1 MRIQFGQWTPDRPG
15 VSGNLTEA
23 KNIYPTASG
32 YASLNGTANLSDA
45 ASQNLLTVFPG
56 RWAGATTLFAAGATK
71 IFKFDPADADLDDV
85 SRTPTAYSTTDF
97 WQFCQFGSQVIASNG
112 VDKLQ
117 AWNMAS
123 STRFA
128 DLAAAAPTA
137 SFVTVVR
144 DFVVAGKTSTYP
156 NRVLWSDIN
165 DETDWT
171 PGAASQSDT
180 QDIPD
185 GGEIRGITGGEFG
198 VVLME
203 RGLYRMTYIGAPLF
217 FQFDNIARNV
227 GCYESRSIAQYGPM
241 TFFLSDDGFFMTD
254 GQQVKPIG
262 AERVDRWF
270 YANADPSQFSKMSA
284 AVDPVNKLVLW
295 CFRDIFNVQKLLIYN
310 WSTDRW
316 SHGDSGADYISS
328 IATAS
333 TTLEQLDNISASL
346 DALPASL
353 DSRLWTGGKLILG
366 GVSGARIVTFAGTD
380 LTGTINTGDITVEGQ
395 ETLIRLARPQIDNG
409 SATVSVSSRKRLD
422 GAISYSAAV
431 AADSENR
438 VSLRSRGNYHR
449 LSITPT
455 GNYDTAVGVDVDIVP
470 VGGR

>member
-1 MRIQFGQWTPDRPG
+1 
-15 VSGNLTEA
+15 
-23 KNIYPTASG
+23 
-32 YASLNGTANLSDA
+32 
-45 ASQNLLTVFPG
+45 
-56 RWAGATTLFAAGATK
+56 
-71 IFKFDPADADLDDV
+71 
-85 SRTPTAYSTTDF
+85 
-97 WQFCQFGSQVIASNG
+97 
-112 VDKLQ
+112 
-117 AWNMAS
+117 
-123 STRFA
+123 
-128 DLAAAAPTA
+128 
-137 SFVTVVR
+137 
-144 DFVVAGKTSTYP
+144 
-156 NRVLWSDIN
+156 
-165 DETDWT
+165 
-171 PGAASQSDT
+171 
-180 QDIPD
+180 
-185 GGEIRGITGGEFG
+185 
-198 VVLME
+198 
-203 RGLYRMTYIGAPLF
+203 
-217 FQFDNIARNV
+217 
-227 GCYESRSIAQYGPM
+227 M

-333 TTLEQLDNISASL
+333 TTLEQLDNISASI

-409 SATVSVSSRKRLD
+409 SATVSVASRKRLD
-422 GAISYSAAV
+422 GAISYSTAV

>member
-1 MRIQFGQWTPDRPG
+1 MRVVFGQWTPDRPG
-15 VSGNLTEA
+15 IAGNLTEA
-23 KNIYPTASG
+23 KNIIPSASG
-32 YASLNGTANLSDA
+32 YGPLNGTANLSDA
-45 ASQNLLTVFPG
+45 ASQSLLTVFPG
-56 RWAGATTLFAAGATK
+56 RWAGATTLFGAGATK
-71 IFKFDPADADLDDV
+71 LFKFDPADSDLDDV

-97 WQFCQFGSQVIASNG
+97 WQFAQFGSQVIASNG

-123 STRFA
+123 STVFA

-144 DFVVAGKTSTYP
+144 DFVVAAKTSTYP
-156 NRVLWSDIN
+156 NRVYWSDIN

-185 GGEIRGITGGEFG
+185 GGEIRGVTGGEFG
-198 VVLME
+198 IVLME
-203 RGLYRMTYIGAPLF
+203 RGVVRMTYIGAPLF
-217 FQFDNIARNV
+217 FQFDNIARNI

-241 TFFLSDDGFFMTD
+241 TFFLSDDGFFVTD
-254 GQQVKPIG
+254 GQTVKPIG

-270 YANADPSQFSKMSA
+270 YSNADPSQFSKMST
-284 AVDPVNKLVLW
+284 AVDPVNKIVIW
-295 CFRDIFNVQKLLIYN
+295 CFRDIFNVQKLLMYN
-310 WSTDRW
+310 WAVDKWT
-316 SHGDSGADYISS
+316 HGDSGADYVAS

-366 GVSGARIVTFAGTD
+366 GASGARIVTFAGSD
-380 LTGTINTGDITVEGQ
+380 LTGTINTGDITLEGQ

-409 SATVSVSSRKRLD
+409 SATVSVASRYRLD
-422 GAISYSAAV
+422 GAISYSTAV

-455 GNYDTAVGVDVDIVP
+455 GNFDTAVAVDVDLVP
-470 VGGR
+470 AGMR

>member
-1 MRIQFGQWTPDRPG
+1 
-15 VSGNLTEA
+15 
-23 KNIYPTASG
+23 
-32 YASLNGTANLSDA
+32 
-45 ASQNLLTVFPG
+45 
-56 RWAGATTLFAAGATK
+56 
-71 IFKFDPADADLDDV
+71 
-85 SRTPTAYSTTDF
+85 
-97 WQFCQFGSQVIASNG
+97 
-112 VDKLQ
+112 
-117 AWNMAS
+117 MAS

-409 SATVSVSSRKRLD
+409 SATVSVASRKRLD
-422 GAISYSAAV
+422 GAIAYSAAV
-431 AADSENR
+431 SADSENR